1 MFEALDLVVDKG
13 WALWP
18 AARSSSLAFPACRFF
33 YAVSAPFKSGRCQ
46 CWLKQMNMDYCSS
59 LGISMILLEGL
70 SDAAGA
76 RAGSHVQA
84 PRCSA
89 ATNRVSMLRTAFCPS
104 VSDRS

>member
-70 SDAAGA
+70 SDAA
-76 RAGSHVQA
+76 
-84 PRCSA
+84 
-89 ATNRVSMLRTAFCPS
+89 PS
-104 VSDRS
+104 TLLPFTPDEQP